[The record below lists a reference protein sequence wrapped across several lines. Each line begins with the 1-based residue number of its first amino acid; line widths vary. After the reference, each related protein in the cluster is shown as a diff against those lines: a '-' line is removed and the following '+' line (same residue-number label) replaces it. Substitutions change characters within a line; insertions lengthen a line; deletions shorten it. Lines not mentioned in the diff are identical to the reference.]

1 MMNKNNLTRKDLS
14 ALVPQYPSNLKS
26 TTHNSPKCKSAFT
39 LAEVLI
45 TLGIIGVVA
54 AITLPTLIQNYKKKV
69 YVDSLKS
76 GYSILNNGFRLM
88 MSEEGVDDIE
98 DTELFAVMKA
108 VGADTDTVASEQ
120 AAAKVLSKYFQKA
133 RLISRADLINKTSCK
148 DLVGKG
154 PRFWNLGD
162 KTQCSGSYNMQYAL
176 PNGMTM
182 SIFLKPS
189 CSKSSL
195 SDAEIAAAGGKMTKY
210 CGMIDLDINGE
221 KEPNQ
226 WGRDGYSFY
235 ISQSGAVIPMRG
247 KDYSIYSGHTDEDWQ
262 KNYIETNCDTQTP
275 TSTGWSC
282 AARIIELDNWE
293 MKY

>member
-26 TTHNSPKCKSAFT
+26 PTHNSPKCKSAFT

-45 TLGIIGVVA
+45 TLGIIGIVA

-120 AAAKVLSKYFQKA
+120 AAAKVLAKYFQKA
-133 RLISRADLINKTSCK
+133 RLISRADLIGKTSCK

-162 KTQCSGSYNMQYAL
+162 KTQCSGNYNMQYAL

-182 SIFLKPS
+182 SIFLYDT
-189 CSKSSL
+189 CAKSSL
-195 SDAEIAAAGGKMTKY
+195 SDAEIAAAGGKMTKH
-210 CGMIDLDINGE
+210 CGQIDLDINGE

-235 ISQSGAVIPMRG
+235 ISQSGVVLPRAG
-247 KDYSIYSGHTDEDWQ
+247 KDYYIYRYGDPEEASTKYH
-262 KNYIETNCDTQTP
+262 CDPKTS
-275 TSTGWSC
+275 TSTGVSC

>member
-1 MMNKNNLTRKDLS
+1 MNEKNLTRKGLR
-14 ALVPQYPSNLKS
+14 AFVPQYPSNLKRH
-26 TTHNSPKCKSAFT
+26 THNSTKCKVAFT

-133 RLISRADLINKTSCK
+133 RLISRADLIGKTSCK

-162 KTQCSGSYNMQYAL
+162 KSQCSGNYNMQYAL

-182 SIFLKPS
+182 GIYLFDS
-189 CSKSSL
+189 CAKSSF
-195 SDAEIAAAGGKMTKY
+195 SDTEISAVGGKMMKL
-210 CGMIDLDINGE
+210 CGQIDLDINGE

-235 ISQSGAVIPMRG
+235 ISQSGAVLPRAG
-247 KDYSIYSGHTDEDWQ
+247 KDYYIYRYGDPEEAST
-262 KNYIETNCDTQTP
+262 KYYCDP
-275 TSTGWSC
+275 KSSTSTGTSC

>member
-1 MMNKNNLTRKDLS
+1 MTNKNNITRKDLS
-14 ALVPQYPSNLKS
+14 ALVPLYPSNLKS
-26 TTHNSPKCKSAFT
+26 PTYNSPKCKSAFT

-88 MSEEGVDDIE
+88 MSEEGVNDIE
-98 DTELFAVMKA
+98 DTELFAVTKA

-120 AAAKVLSKYFQKA
+120 AAAKVLAKYFQKA
-133 RLISRADLINKTSCK
+133 RLISRADLIGKTSCK

-162 KTQCSGSYNMQYAL
+162 KSQCSGNYNMQYAL

-182 SIFLKPS
+182 SIYLFDT
-189 CSKSSL
+189 CAKSSL
-195 SDAEIAAAGGKMTKY
+195 SDAEIAAAGGKMTKL
-210 CGMIDLDINGE
+210 CGQIDLDINGE

-226 WGRDGYSFY
+226 WGRDGHRFY
-235 ISQSGAVIPMRG
+235 ITQSGAVVPMYG
-247 KDYSIYSGHTDEDWQ
+247 KEKLIYSGHTDEDWQ
-262 KNYIETNCDTQTP
+262 KNYIETDCDPQNS
-275 TSTGWSC
+275 TSRGFTCS
-282 AARIIELDNWE
+282 ARIIELDNWE